1 MKPIETKTT
10 NCVYTLEGCHDLP
23 ATNFHSNV
31 GEGVEV
37 CFEVSDEEL
46 EEIKKSKRIYLDIL
60 GRGVPPMC
68 LNTYTSLVESEGK
81 GDKNEQIN

>member
-31 GEGVEV
+31 GEGV
-37 CFEVSDEEL
+37 
-46 EEIKKSKRIYLDIL
+46 
-60 GRGVPPMC
+60 PPMC
-68 LNTYTSLVESEGK
+68 LNTYTSLVESENG
-81 GDKNEQIN
+81 GNENEQIN

>member
-1 MKPIETKTT
+1 MKPVQTETT

-37 CFEVSDEEL
+37 CFELSDEEL
-46 EEIKKSKRIYLDIL
+46 EEIKKTKRIYLDIL
-60 GRGVPPMC
+60 GRGVPPIC
-68 LNTYTSLVESEGK
+68 LNSYSSLIVGGNE
-81 GDKNEQIN
+81 NEQTN